1 MNFLD
6 YDLGSL
12 GGGEIVEVS
21 LSQAANVRL
30 MDSPNFNSYRRGGQH
45 RCFGGFA
52 KQSPVRLSVP
62 GPGHWHVAIDT
73 GGYAG
78 SVRAGVRVLG

>member
-12 GGGEIVEVS
+12 GGGEIIEVS

-30 MDSPNFNSYRRGGQH
+30 MDSPNFGSYRSGGQH
-45 RCFGGFA
+45 RYFGGYA
-52 KQSPVRLSVP
+52 TRSPLRLSVP
-62 GPGHWHVAIDT
+62 SPGHWHVAIDL